1 MMIQL
6 FIDWDDFYSKI
17 RANSWPDCTGFDQ
30 IKNLPEWIQHEIY
43 CIHLPN
49 AVQIDSSPRNIKIL
63 ASTAEEIDNLC
74 QHSEENFF
82 VENNVS
88 NEPFKILNKHG
99 IDIYYAKSQ
108 MGGGEQRLEY
118 FNQALQELFPT
129 RIFNNCLEWCAGP
142 GPIGFSLL
150 GNNTC
155 HNLVLAE
162 IYKPSIESCKKT
174 IANLDKKY
182 LDKVKVHHL
191 KDISSLP
198 NSYKFDLIV
207 GNPPFRGGKLITK
220 DASFA
225 RRGADPGFKIHK
237 RFFDSV
243 KNYLT
248 PDGIIILDEGSQFSG
263 PADFKSMI
271 EDNGLIISKVFEFT
285 DNGFDYFMVIEHAK

>member
-1 MMIQL
+1 M
-6 FIDWDDFYSKI
+6 
-17 RANSWPDCTGFDQ
+17 
-30 IKNLPEWIQHEIY
+30 
-43 CIHLPN
+43 
-49 AVQIDSSPRNIKIL
+49 
-63 ASTAEEIDNLC
+63 
-74 QHSEENFF
+74 
-82 VENNVS
+82 
-88 NEPFKILNKHG
+88 
-99 IDIYYAKSQ
+99 
-108 MGGGEQRLEY
+108 
-118 FNQALQELFPT
+118 
-129 RIFNNCLEWCAGP
+129 
-142 GPIGFSLL
+142 
-150 GNNTC
+150 
-155 HNLVLAE
+155 
-162 IYKPSIESCKKT
+162 
-174 IANLDKKY
+174 
-182 LDKVKVHHL
+182 
-191 KDISSLP
+191 P